1 MDDPMHQY
9 CVSWF
14 SIQVCTVGTKLA
26 VQAWKHHPRS
36 CMWLR
41 YIPYLW
47 QMYFKIPIYNYV
59 LVVEFLLEENQST
72 K

>member
-26 VQAWKHHPRS
+26 VQAWNHHPRS

-41 YIPYLW
+41 YICGKHTLK
-47 QMYFKIPIYNYV
+47 FLYNNV
-59 LVVEFLLEENQST
+59 
-72 K
+72 